1 LLTRCAILLPPPPLL
16 LLLICMY
23 RLVHCVGR
31 TTLKV
36 SPGGRLHHKLLGGLY
51 SFLAA
56 NSRHVTAA
64 WGIPTSHLVELGME
78 VEV

>member
-1 LLTRCAILLPPPPLL
+1 LQSLAIVSAAAAAVG
-16 LLLICMY
+16 
-23 RLVHCVGR
+23 RWVHCVGR

-36 SPGGRLHHKLLGGLY
+36 SPGDRLHRKLLGGLY

-64 WGIPTSHLVELGME
+64 WGIPTSHLIELGMD